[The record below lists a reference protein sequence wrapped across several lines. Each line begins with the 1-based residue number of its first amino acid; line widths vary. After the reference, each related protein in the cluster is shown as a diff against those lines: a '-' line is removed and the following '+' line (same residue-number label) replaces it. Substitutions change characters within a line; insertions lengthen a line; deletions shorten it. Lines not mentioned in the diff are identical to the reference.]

1 MEIKKFEAF
10 FERPKKS
17 LTMEELID
25 KKYENQSVPLS
36 SYEITMILRLIK
48 NSADKFASSG
58 MKKMA
63 SDRENILKSILE
75 RLR

>member
-1 MEIKKFEAF
+1 MQIKKFESF

-25 KKYENQSVPLS
+25 KKYETQSVQLS
-36 SYEITMILRLIK
+36 SYEITMILRLIN
-48 NSADKFASSG
+48 NSADKFSTRG
-58 MKKMA
+58 MNKMA

-75 RLR
+75 RLK

>member
-1 MEIKKFEAF
+1 MQIKKFESF

-25 KKYENQSVPLS
+25 KKYETQSVQLS

-48 NSADKFASSG
+48 NSVDKFSARG
-58 MKKMA
+58 MNKMS
-63 SDRENILKSILE
+63 SDRENTLKSILE
-75 RLR
+75 RLK

>member
-1 MEIKKFEAF
+1 MQIKKFESF

-25 KKYENQSVPLS
+25 KKYETQSVQLS

-48 NSADKFASSG
+48 NSVDKFSARG
-58 MKKMA
+58 MNKMA
-63 SDRENILKSILE
+63 SDRENTLKSILE
-75 RLR
+75 RLK

>member
-1 MEIKKFEAF
+1 MQIKKFESF

-25 KKYENQSVPLS
+25 KKYETQSVQLS

-48 NSADKFASSG
+48 NSVDKFSSRG
-58 MKKMA
+58 MNKMA
-63 SDRENILKSILE
+63 SDRENTLKSILE
-75 RLR
+75 RLK